1 MVTGNLAM
9 LIGVHPDAINDWY
22 MVVYADAYEWVELT
36 NVHGMATFADGGII
50 GSKPYA
56 ASGAYINRMS
66 DYCGQCRYDVKTKL
80 GPDACPFNALYWD
93 FMIRNQETLGGN
105 MRMAMPYKNLER
117 MSAGDRAAVRAE
129 AERIKTEFGATKV

>member
-9 LIGVHPDAINDWY
+9 LLGVHPDEINDWY
-22 MVVYADAYEWVELT
+22 MVVYADAYEWVELP

-56 ASGAYINRMS
+56 GSGAYINRMS
-66 DYCGQCRYDVKTKL
+66 DYCGRCRYDVKQRV

-93 FMIRNQETLGGN
+93 FMIRNEKVLGGN
-105 MRMAMPYKNLER
+105 MRMAMPYRTLSRIKP
-117 MSAGDRAAVRAE
+117 ADRAAIVKQA
-129 AERIKTEFGATKV
+129 ARIKEEFGAVPV